1 MFFIVNA
8 IDLATTDEEQEDV
21 KAMYAQ
27 SYNALAFASQDY
39 MGYLVFSIEGK
50 GRRCRFNIRDATI

>member
-39 MGYLVFSIEGK
+39 MGYLVF
-50 GRRCRFNIRDATI
+50 